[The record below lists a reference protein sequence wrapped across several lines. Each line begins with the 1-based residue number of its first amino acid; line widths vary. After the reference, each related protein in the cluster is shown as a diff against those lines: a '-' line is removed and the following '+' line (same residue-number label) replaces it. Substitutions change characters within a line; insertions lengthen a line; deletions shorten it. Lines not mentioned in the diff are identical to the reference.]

1 MVKKFWILY
10 QTSYFY
16 IFLFHLFMFRVY
28 SNYSQPLQLTSR
40 KRGIKEIE
48 RPMKHLNLILH
59 LILKDFSSL
68 CITCTVLGL
77 PKSWFW
83 DQLAFLSP
91 NIVNALS
98 LLWFSSWSYTRYQH
112 AGYQQHNYH
121 HTDVHKAVL
130 IQDRFSKTT
139 RCQSHAFLSRRHT

>member
-1 MVKKFWILY
+1 MVKKFWISY

-40 KRGIKEIE
+40 KRGIKEFE
-48 RPMKHLNLILH
+48 RPMKYLNLILH
-59 LILKDFSSL
+59 LILKDSSSL
-68 CITCTVLGL
+68 CNTCTVLGL

-91 NIVNALS
+91 NIALS
-98 LLWFSSWSYTRYQH
+98 MHCRRCDSRHDYTQDINMHDISSIIIITRM
-112 AGYQQHNYH
+112 
-121 HTDVHKAVL
+121 
-130 IQDRFSKTT
+130 FT
-139 RCQSHAFLSRRHT
+139 RPFLSRTAFLRRPVVKATLF